1 MYFQKSKQSKVL
13 KAKRD
18 IVVYKVGIE
27 ASKTVFIPYFI
38 SNFSYKTGTKNI
50 TETNFNISNIDK
62 GFHSYINII
71 TRSFYNMSISY
82 LNVYKNTKRNTLV
95 SIYPSISQSLYVGKF
110 IIPKGATYCA
120 NNLNEVVS
128 NKIIYTGI
136 YNEIFLREKYNTRE
150 STKLWKEK

>member
-1 MYFQKSKQSKVL
+1 MCFHKSKQSKVL

-27 ASKTVFIPYFI
+27 ANKTIFTPYFI

-71 TRSFYNMSISY
+71 TRSFYNIDIPY
-82 LNVYKNTKRNTLV
+82 LSVYKNTKHNILV
-95 SIYPSISQSLYVGKF
+95 NIYPSASQSLYVGKF

-136 YNEIFLREKYNTRE
+136 YNEIFIGE
-150 STKLWKEK
+150 